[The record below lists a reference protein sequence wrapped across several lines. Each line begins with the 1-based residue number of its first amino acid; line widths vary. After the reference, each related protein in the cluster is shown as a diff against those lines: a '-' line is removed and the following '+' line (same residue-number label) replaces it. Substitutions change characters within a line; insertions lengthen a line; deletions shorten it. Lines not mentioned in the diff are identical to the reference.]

1 MTEFQGMRHQELEAY
16 EKWEK
21 YGLEFF
27 FFKISVGFKKKP
39 EKNSFTKI
47 FSGTCKENKTKILN
61 KPECQY
67 YFKDGNVYIKV
78 G

>member
-16 EKWEK
+16 EKCEK

-39 EKNSFTKI
+39 EKNFLRRSFQVPARKI
-47 FSGTCKENKTKILN
+47 
-61 KPECQY
+61 KPKY
-67 YFKDGNVYIKV
+67 
-78 G
+78 